1 MENFFRREY
10 GSGDHLG
17 HTFPAKYFNSITD
30 NHLSRRKGKIE
41 IVKKENKLRSK
52 KDQNLLDQFSPMEG
66 STKRFPVH
74 RLENQHPTLRQA
86 ESIGEKPSSSSWT
99 PQFTFPGKDKI
110 IEEHRH
116 SDVDESRFS
125 KLLELLSRKKELSKS
140 MSLAK
145 MKNRERNPTESIH
158 LNSED
163 SQSDRELPFLN
174 IVDGDVD
181 DVGGGGVDVDGELG
195 PDGEELAR
203 QKRKGAGEEPR
214 LEPRNREDEARF
226 QKKAGY
232 KAESEVRELGESK
245 EEAKPLQQISELW
258 NSEKGTLDE
267 RTGGMTASEEWDGG
281 KGGWEEPKKRRS
293 AAPPEEE
300 EQIVRREIENQT
312 KEAQLLGQEY
322 YSTVFDEEEYFE
334 SKEDEMRPSNSILSV
349 AHIRPPARKEKQVGR
364 YFSILKYFRNIFR
377 RASIRSGD
385 LMAPVH
391 LCYTS
396 TQPLL
401 HLSTCHQAC
410 AGEVMEVWRSR

>member
-1 MENFFRREY
+1 
-10 GSGDHLG
+10 
-17 HTFPAKYFNSITD
+17 
-30 NHLSRRKGKIE
+30 
-41 IVKKENKLRSK
+41 
-52 KDQNLLDQFSPMEG
+52 
-66 STKRFPVH
+66 
-74 RLENQHPTLRQA
+74 
-86 ESIGEKPSSSSWT
+86 
-99 PQFTFPGKDKI
+99 
-110 IEEHRH
+110 
-116 SDVDESRFS
+116 
-125 KLLELLSRKKELSKS
+125 

-145 MKNRERNPTESIH
+145 MKNRERNPTQSIH

-181 DVGGGGVDVDGELG
+181 VVGGGGVDVDGELE
-195 PDGEELAR
+195 PDGEELVR

-267 RTGGMTASEEWDGG
+267 RTRGIIASEEWDEG
-281 KGGWEEPKKRRS
+281 KGGLEEPKKRRS
-293 AAPPEEE
+293 AAPPEEG
-300 EQIVRREIENQT
+300 EQVVRREIENQT
-312 KEAQLLGQEY
+312 KETRLLGHEY
-322 YSTVFDEEEYFE
+322 YTTVFDEDKNFE
-334 SKEDEMRPSNSILSV
+334 SKEDEMSPSNSMLSV

-377 RASIRSGD
+377 RASTRSGD
-385 LMAPVH
+385 LMVLVH

-401 HLSTCHQAC
+401 HLSTCHQAYT
-410 AGEVMEVWRSR
+410 GKVMEVWRSR

>member
-1 MENFFRREY
+1 M
-10 GSGDHLG
+10 
-17 HTFPAKYFNSITD
+17 
-30 NHLSRRKGKIE
+30 
-41 IVKKENKLRSK
+41 KKENKLRSK

-99 PQFTFPGKDKI
+99 PQLTFPGKVKDKM
-110 IEEHRH
+110 IEEHNH

-145 MKNRERNPTESIH
+145 MKNRERNPTQSIH

-214 LEPRNREDEARF
+214 LELRNQEDEPRF
-226 QKKAGY
+226 RKKTGY
-232 KAESEVRELGESK
+232 KAESEIRGLGESK
-245 EEAKPLQQISELW
+245 EEAKLLQISELW
-258 NSEKGTLDE
+258 NREKETLDD
-267 RTGGMTASEEWDGG
+267 RTGGIIESEEWAGG
-281 KGGWEEPKKRRS
+281 NRGWEEEPKKRRS

-312 KEAQLLGQEY
+312 KETQLLGQEY
-322 YSTVFDEEEYFE
+322 YTTMFDEDEYFE
-334 SKEDEMRPSNSILSV
+334 SKEDEMRRSNSILSV
-349 AHIRPPARKEKQVGR
+349 AHIRPPARKEKQVGQ
-364 YFSILKYFRNIFR
+364 YFSF
-377 RASIRSGD
+377 
-385 LMAPVH
+385 
-391 LCYTS
+391 
-396 TQPLL
+396 
-401 HLSTCHQAC
+401 
-410 AGEVMEVWRSR
+410 